1 PNDDEDNVSDHNNTA
16 IDANFGIFSNFYTLA
31 GTTEPAGEADPTPAG
46 TVQNPG
52 VDPSGNP
59 IPDNQS
65 NLTVDF
71 GFIQT
76 MSLGNVVWFDL
87 NNDGIKNPGETG
99 ISGVEV
105 VLYRDDGATTPGV
118 FDPAEDSPVAF
129 DTT

>member
-1 PNDDEDNVSDHNNTA
+1 
-16 IDANFGIFSNFYTLA
+16 
-31 GTTEPAGEADPTPAG
+31 
-46 TVQNPG
+46 PG

-129 DTT
+129 DTTDGNGYYLFNDLQPGNYFINIPNANWTAGAQPLAGMQSSDP